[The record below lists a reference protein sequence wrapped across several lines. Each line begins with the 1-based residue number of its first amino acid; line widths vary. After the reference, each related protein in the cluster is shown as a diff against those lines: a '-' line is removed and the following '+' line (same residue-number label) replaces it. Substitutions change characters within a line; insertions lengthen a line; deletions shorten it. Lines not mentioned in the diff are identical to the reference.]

1 VSDFNKVPNTMIGI
15 SGTPCLIFRRH
26 PVPTATGKRR
36 EATQGLR
43 PHSPHRDIVSV
54 RLERSLQRSLG
65 DRSSAITKTRG
76 KMCILGTAASE
87 RGM

>member
-1 VSDFNKVPNTMIGI
+1 VT
-15 SGTPCLIFRRH
+15 
-26 PVPTATGKRR
+26 
-36 EATQGLR
+36 
-43 PHSPHRDIVSV
+43 SPYLVENLMV

-76 KMCILGTAASE
+76 KMRILGTATTE